1 MPSIPTP
8 GVWVPVPTFFTP
20 AGALD
25 TATQAAHSLHLARN
39 GIAGI
44 VLLGSTGEAVH
55 LSRAER
61 SEMISAVRAALNKN
75 GFEGYPLM
83 AGTMAGT
90 VDETVE
96 LLVEAGEAGAQF
108 GLVLAPG
115 YFAGQVSQ
123 ANVEAWY
130 SAVADASP
138 LPILI
143 YHYPGVSNNIQISM
157 ETFERLSQHP
167 NIVGA
172 KFSHGNISHHAQ
184 VALSPEIAHKT
195 FRLYSGQGQ
204 QLLPVVMVGG
214 AGVIDGLAATFPKTV
229 VRLYQLATT
238 LPMTDE
244 ALVEARQLQWL
255 VSKASELVCVK
266 WAVVGI
272 KECVARVLGMG
283 NLEGGRLP
291 IKGCVKDIGGD
302 WAAVEQ
308 TIEELVSVEKSL

>member
-1 MPSIPTP
+1 MSSIPTP

-61 SEMISAVRAALNKN
+61 SEMISAVRAALNQN

-90 VDETVE
+90 VGETVE
-96 LLVEAGEAGAQF
+96 LLVEAGKAGAQF

-138 LPILI
+138 LPIL
-143 YHYPGVSNNIQISM
+143 V
-157 ETFERLSQHP
+157 
-167 NIVGA
+167 
-172 KFSHGNISHHAQ
+172 
-184 VALSPEIAHKT
+184 
-195 FRLYSGQGQ
+195 
-204 QLLPVVMVGG
+204 
-214 AGVIDGLAATFPKTV
+214 
-229 VRLYQLATT
+229 
-238 LPMTDE
+238 
-244 ALVEARQLQWL
+244 
-255 VSKASELVCVK
+255 
-266 WAVVGI
+266 
-272 KECVARVLGMG
+272 
-283 NLEGGRLP
+283 
-291 IKGCVKDIGGD
+291 
-302 WAAVEQ
+302 
-308 TIEELVSVEKSL
+308 